1 MRNASPTSA
10 ATRQHEARAGW
21 PPRHQPDRASPI
33 PRTER
38 QADPASRDQHC
49 RKANT
54 DSATPR
60 RRCNGGSLRRSNGAE
75 TGDGV
80 RDVADAGQTREPQ
93 LPRRRTGWRSEPNG
107 GGSPA
112 AARNSPAAVGCS
124 RLLGFVATH
133 TDRSVHRAGARA
145 ACVRA
150 GDPPGT
156 ATATGTSHGPR
167 AHANRFEPPR

>member
-10 ATRQHEARAGW
+10 ASRQHEARAGW
-21 PPRHQPDRASPI
+21 PPQHQPDRASPI
-33 PRTER
+33 PRTQR

-54 DSATPR
+54 DSATQR
-60 RRCNGGSLRRSNGAE
+60 RRCNGRSLRRSNGAE

-93 LPRRRTGWRSEPNG
+93 LPRRRTGWRSEPNVT
-107 GGSPA
+107 GSPA
-112 AARNSPAAVGCS
+112 ATQRQRPAAVGCS

-133 TDRSVHRAGARA
+133 GERSVRRACARA
-145 ACVRA
+145 RVFAAPVS
-150 GDPPGT
+150 P
-156 ATATGTSHGPR
+156 
-167 AHANRFEPPR
+167 EPQR